1 MKKSRFIPLILIFCL
16 ILMLFC
22 PAALAETT
30 ESIDQYS
37 DTHPYVSSK
46 YALVADMDTG
56 RVLYEKG
63 GYEQHPPASI
73 TKIMTA
79 LLCIEAIERGELN
92 LDDSITAPDDC
103 REGVPDEAS
112 TAHIVGGEIM
122 SLEDILYCTLLPS
135 ANEACNIIAVLLAD
149 SRESF
154 VNMMNERAAQIGC
167 TSTHFSNPNGISN
180 DNHYTTAY
188 DLFLIARECMRHE
201 IFSTIVGTVKH
212 DIPATNKSEA
222 RHLTNS
228 NALINVESFYGDHYV
243 YPGCYGVK
251 TGHTEL
257 AGYNLVTCVER
268 NGMNLMVVVFGGYA
282 YGTGFSNFTDSVNL
296 YDWAFNEYRSEKLLD
311 KGVVMGTVAIE
322 GSKSGETVEL
332 VTMDDVCAACASN
345 MSVSDLQQAVRIFRS
360 SVSAPVEKGAVLGE
374 VSYTDAE
381 GNIFASTPLVAAE
394 SVDSRGFSL
403 GSGNGLFS
411 HVWVWIV
418 LIILLLA
425 AGFFG
430 YMYISYK
437 KHNAKLAK
445 RRHGAHEVKKNEKA

>member
-1 MKKSRFIPLILIFCL
+1 MKKSRLIPLVLIFCL
-16 ILMLFC
+16 ALTVLC
-22 PAALAETT
+22 PAAVAEK
-30 ESIDQYS
+30 DPYA
-37 DTHPYVSSK
+37 DTVPYVSSK

-56 RVLYEKG
+56 RVLFEQG

-79 LLCIEAIERGELN
+79 LLCIEAIERGELQ
-92 LDDSITAPDDC
+92 LDDVITAPDDC
-103 REGVPDEAS
+103 RVGVPDEAS
-112 TAHIVGGEIM
+112 TANIVGGEIM
-122 SLEDILYCTLLPS
+122 TLEDILYCTLLPS

-149 SRESF
+149 SREAF
-154 VNMMNERAAQIGC
+154 VDMMNERAKQIGC
-167 TSTHFSNPNGISN
+167 TNTHFSNPNGISN

-201 IFSTIVGTVKH
+201 LFATIVGTVKH

-296 YDWAFNEYRSEKLLD
+296 YDWAFREFRSEKLLD
-311 KGVVMGTVAIE
+311 KGVKMGTVAVE
-322 GSKSGETVEL
+322 GGVGASSVDL
-332 VTMDDVCAACASN
+332 VTMDETDVVCGSLMNPAE
-345 MSVSDLQQAVRIFRS
+345 LQQTVRIFKDT
-360 SVSAPVEKGAVLGE
+360 VSAPVEKGAVLGE
-374 VSYTDAE
+374 VCYTDAS
-381 GNIFASTPLVAAE
+381 GKVYATMQLVAADGVE
-394 SVDSRGFSL
+394 SDGSEEGGGF
-403 GSGNGLFS
+403 FS

-418 LIILLLA
+418 LVLLLLA
-425 AGFFG
+425 GGFFG

-437 KHNAKLAK
+437 RHKAKLAK
-445 RRHGAHEVKKNEKA
+445 RRQGAHEVKK

>member
-1 MKKSRFIPLILIFCL
+1 MKKSRLIPLVLIFCL
-16 ILMLFC
+16 VLTVLC
-22 PAALAETT
+22 PAALAEK
-30 ESIDQYS
+30 DPYA
-37 DTHPYVSSK
+37 DTVPYVSSK

-56 RVLYEKG
+56 RVLFEQG

-79 LLCIEAIERGELN
+79 LLCIEAIERGELQ
-92 LDDSITAPDDC
+92 LDDVITAPDDC
-103 REGVPDEAS
+103 RVGVPDDAS
-112 TAHIVGGEIM
+112 TAHIVGGEKM
-122 SLEDILYCTLLPS
+122 TLEDILYCTLLPS

-149 SRESF
+149 SREAF
-154 VNMMNERAAQIGC
+154 VDMMNERAKQIGC
-167 TSTHFSNPNGISN
+167 TNTHFSNPNGISN

-201 IFSTIVGTVKH
+201 LFATVVGTVQH

-296 YDWAFNEYRSEKLLD
+296 YDWAFSEFRSEKLLD
-311 KGVVMGTVAIE
+311 KGVKMGTVAVE
-322 GSKSGETVEL
+322 GGDGASSVDL
-332 VTMDDVCAACASN
+332 VTMDETDVICGSLMNPAE
-345 MSVSDLQQAVRIFRS
+345 LQQTVRIFKDT
-360 SVSAPVEKGAVLGE
+360 VAAPVEKGAVLGE
-374 VSYTDAE
+374 VCYTDAS
-381 GNIFASTPLVAAE
+381 GNVYATMQLVAADGVE
-394 SVDSRGFSL
+394 SD
-403 GSGNGLFS
+403 GSAAGGGLFS

-418 LIILLLA
+418 LVLLLLA
-425 AGFFG
+425 GGFFG

-437 KHNAKLAK
+437 RHKAKLAK
-445 RRHGAHEVKKNEKA
+445 RRQGAHEVKK